1 MLDKAEKLKVSKR
14 CGPSSKCMW
23 PVGCELPAL
32 KVKVKCAW
40 KPSTDSPKHC
50 HEIPLGSNLETFPTG
65 QCHESTFLLGPVL
78 RCSALIQTQGLHW
91 PRNVT
96 RPEGSTCLLI
106 PPSYKKV
113 IVPGLPASWGPVRKE
128 PEIPLFWLV
137 SKNVGRTSLER
148 KRTIVQGDPYTRA
161 QGPAAKLGG
170 VVKCLGCR

>member
-1 MLDKAEKLKVSKR
+1 MLDKAEKLKVSER
-14 CGPSSKCMW
+14 CGPSSKCIW

-50 HEIPLGSNLETFPTG
+50 HEIPLVSNLETFPTG

-78 RCSALIQTQGLHW
+78 RCSALIPTQGLHW

-113 IVPGLPASWGPVRKE
+113 IVPGLPASWGSHQKGARDSFVLACFQECRQDLPGKE
-128 PEIPLFWLV
+128 KNNCAGGSLHQSPGTC
-137 SKNVGRTSLER
+137 SKVGWR
-148 KRTIVQGDPYTRA
+148 G
-161 QGPAAKLGG
+161 
-170 VVKCLGCR
+170 